1 MAPSASGVV
10 MRITAAAIAIL
21 SALMAGVAPGQADTY
36 PSRLIKM
43 IVPFPVGG
51 GADVLVRVLTQRMG
65 EDLGQQFVVVNQP
78 GASGALAFEQV
89 AHAAPDGYTL
99 TWTSTAFPVMAA
111 TMPNLE
117 FNPATDFTHIAHV
130 AENPF
135 ILVVNPQVPVHSVG
149 ELVALAKAKPNSL
162 NFAHNG
168 PGTLT
173 RLTLSLLQQRTG
185 IEVGNISY
193 RGDNFSI
200 ADVISGQV
208 QGMFSNSPVAL
219 PRLTSGQVRG
229 LAVTSAK
236 RSAAAPDL
244 PTMAEAGV
252 PDFQVVVWH
261 GLSGPAG
268 LPRPIVDRLNA
279 SLNKAIADPQI
290 LAQLKT
296 LGVEPVGGTPEE
308 FQSVM
313 TKELSFWADVAK
325 QADKANN

>member
-1 MAPSASGVV
+1 
-10 MRITAAAIAIL
+10 
-21 SALMAGVAPGQADTY
+21 
-36 PSRLIKM
+36 
-43 IVPFPVGG
+43 
-51 GADVLVRVLTQRMG
+51 
-65 EDLGQQFVVVNQP
+65 
-78 GASGALAFEQV
+78 
-89 AHAAPDGYTL
+89 
-99 TWTSTAFPVMAA
+99 MAA
-111 TMPNLE
+111 TMPSLE
-117 FNPATDFTHIAHV
+117 FNPATDFTHIAEV

-135 ILVVNPQVPVHSVG
+135 ILVVNPLLPAHSVG
-149 ELVALAKAKPNSL
+149 ELVALAKAKPNTL

-173 RLTLSLLQQRTG
+173 RLMLSLFQLRTG

-219 PRLTSGQVRG
+219 PHLISGQVRG

-236 RSAAAPDL
+236 RSAAVPDL

-252 PDFQVVVWH
+252 PDFQAVIWH

-268 LPRPIVDRLNA
+268 LPRPIIDRLNA
-279 SLNKAIADPQI
+279 ALNKALADPQI
-290 LAQLKT
+290 LTQLKT

-308 FQSVM
+308 FQSVVS
-313 TKELSFWADVAK
+313 KELTFWASIAK
-325 QADKANN
+325 ETDKSSN